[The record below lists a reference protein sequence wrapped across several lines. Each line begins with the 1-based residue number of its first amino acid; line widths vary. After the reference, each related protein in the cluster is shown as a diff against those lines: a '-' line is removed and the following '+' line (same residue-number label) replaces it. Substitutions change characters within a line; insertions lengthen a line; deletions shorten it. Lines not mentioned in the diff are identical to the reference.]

1 MSRPADRAR
10 KVLAVAELLDL
21 AGHPCEAREL
31 LAAEVAADRTGAAD
45 RARLLGRLGAGHGHD
60 RPSTAMAQVRL
71 ARAGAEPADRGW
83 LLATEASVAARVGHP
98 DTDGLLR
105 SAGRARAAHPT
116 PVAAVRLALARA
128 ARAFSAGAVP
138 TARDLLAAVDPDHPA
153 VRGEAVAVRTDR
165 IEAQLALGGYDD
177 AAVALDAAY
186 ADLPVG
192 AGPALTAL
200 SCRRLLAVGAL
211 PEADAR
217 AGLALDEPAGALG
230 GEARSALVAVRVEV
244 AYRSGRPDRART
256 LLAAAGPESTWPDR
270 VPHAALGC
278 AAAGD
283 PEPARHR
290 DRLRA
295 VADDLARTVRPVL
308 LVAQYGPRLVRA
320 LLLLGDARRAGVV
333 AGRLAEVAA
342 RTRVPL
348 WSGLAG
354 HADGLI
360 RRDPAALRAAVGA
373 LRGTAARPALADAL
387 LDLAR
392 SPRVRLPEARAAA
405 REAAALHGRAGA
417 TGDQDTA
424 QRWDARLDATRRR
437 PAPRPPGHGL
447 AALTAREAGIAELLA
462 AGATKQQVA
471 GRLHLSFHTV
481 DTHVRAVYAKLG
493 VRSRLQLARLWD
505 ARPVSAPPAASPSAT
520 PRSSRGAG

>member
-1 MSRPADRAR
+1 M
-10 KVLAVAELLDL
+10 LAAAELLDL
-21 AGHPCEAREL
+21 AGHSAVARDL
-31 LAAEVAADRTGAAD
+31 LAAEVARDRTGAAD

-60 RPSTAMAQVRL
+60 RPSVALAQLRA
-71 ARAGAEPADRGW
+71 ARADAGGADQGW
-83 LLATEASVAARVGHP
+83 LLATEASVAARIGHP
-98 DTDGLLR
+98 DTDALLR
-105 SAGRARAAHPT
+105 AAGRARAAHPT
-116 PVAAVRLALARA
+116 PVAAVRLTLARA

-138 TARDLLAAVDPDHPA
+138 TARDLLAAVDPGHPA
-153 VRGEAVAVRTDR
+153 VRGEAVALRADR

-177 AAVALDAAY
+177 AALALDAAY

-192 AGPALTAL
+192 ARPVLAAL

-217 AGLALDEPAGALG
+217 ARLALHPPAGALG
-230 GEARSALVAVRVEV
+230 DEVRSALVAVRVEV

-256 LLAAAGPESTWPDR
+256 LLAAAAPARTWPDR
-270 VPHAALGC
+270 VAHASLCC

-290 DRLRA
+290 ELLRA
-295 VADDLARTVRPVL
+295 VADDLACTVRPVL
-308 LVAQYGPRLVRA
+308 LVAQYGPRLVHA
-320 LLLLGDARRAGVV
+320 LLLLGDARRATAV

-342 RTRVPL
+342 RTPVPL

-354 HADGLI
+354 HADGLV
-360 RRDPAALRAAVGA
+360 RRDPVALRAAVRA
-373 LRGTAARPALADAL
+373 LRGTGARPALADAL

-417 TGDQDTA
+417 TGDQEAA
-424 QRWDARLDATRRR
+424 QRCDGRLDATRRR

-447 AALTAREAGIAELLA
+447 TALTAREAGIAELLA

-520 PRSSRGAG
+520 PRSARGAG

>member
-1 MSRPADRAR
+1 MSRPADHARRA
-10 KVLAVAELLDL
+10 LAAAELLDL
-21 AGHPCEAREL
+21 AGRPAEAREL

-60 RPSTAMAQVRL
+60 RPSVALAQLRL
-71 ARAGAEPADRGW
+71 ARPGAGPEDRGW

-105 SAGRARAAHPT
+105 AAGRARAAHPT
-116 PVAAVRLALARA
+116 PAAAVRLTLARA

-138 TARDLLAAVDPDHPA
+138 TARDLLAAVDPGHPA
-153 VRGEAVAVRTDR
+153 VRGEAVAVRVDR

-186 ADLPVG
+186 ADLPAG
-192 AGPALTAL
+192 ARPALTAA

-217 AGLALDEPAGALG
+217 ARLALDRALG
-230 GEARSALVAVRVEV
+230 DEVRSALVAVRVEV
-244 AYRSGRPDRART
+244 AYRSGRPDRARA
-256 LLAAAGPESTWPDR
+256 LLAAAGPVGAWPDR
-270 VPHAALGC
+270 VPHASLGG

-290 DRLRA
+290 ELLRA
-295 VADDLARTVRPVL
+295 VADDLGRTVRPVL

-320 LLLLGDARRAGVV
+320 LLLLGDARRAVAV

-342 RTRVPL
+342 RTPVPL
-348 WSGLAG
+348 WCGLAG
-354 HADGLI
+354 HAAGLV
-360 RRDPAALRAAVGA
+360 RRDPAALRAAVRA

-392 SPRVRLPEARAAA
+392 SPRVRLPEAHAAA
-405 REAAALHGRAGA
+405 GEPAAGYGRVGA
-417 TGDQDTA
+417 TGDQEAA
-424 QRWDARLDATRRR
+424 QRWDGRLDATRRR
-437 PAPRPPGHGL
+437 PAPRPPGRGP
-447 AALTAREAGIAELLA
+447 AALTAREAGIADLLV

-505 ARPVSAPPAASPSAT
+505 ARPVNAPPDASPSAA